1 MAAAKKST
9 VKAKAP
15 AKPTPAKKV
24 AKAPA
29 KVEPVKAPAAKSTL
43 KVMCTSGP
51 VELSFV
57 DDDHKAA
64 ALKRLSAV
72 LGSNYKGYSVA
83 VDTTEGTFEF
93 NDKHLVFVS
102 Y

>member
-1 MAAAKKST
+1 MATAKKST
-9 VKAKAP
+9 TKAKAP
-15 AKPTPAKKV
+15 AKSTPAKKV

-29 KVEPVKAPAAKSTL
+29 KVESVKAPAVKSTL

-57 DDDHKAA
+57 DNDHKAA
-64 ALKRLSAV
+64 ALKKLSAA
-72 LGSNYKGYSVA
+72 LGSNYKGYSVV

-93 NDKHLVFVS
+93 NDQHLVYVS

>member
-1 MAAAKKST
+1 MATAKKST

-15 AKPTPAKKV
+15 AKPTPAK
-24 AKAPA
+24 APV
-29 KVEPVKAPAAKSTL
+29 KVEPVKAPVVKSTL

-64 ALKRLSAV
+64 ALSALQSIV
-72 LGSNYKGYSVA
+72 GGNYRGPGVTIE
-83 VDTTEGTFEF
+83 TTEGTFEF
-93 NDKHLVFVS
+93 NDQHLVYVS